1 MNDILKEQ
9 INLLKN
15 KPGVYL
21 MKDKDDKIIYI
32 GKAKNLKNRV
42 SQYFLRPQSGKVAA
56 MVSHVDHFETIL
68 VSSEKEALILECNL
82 IQTHYPRYNIMLMD
96 DSHYPYIAL
105 KKKDDPYLKIARSSK
120 DKSYYYFGPFPTS
133 SYAYSLIDLL
143 NKIYPTRKCRNIP
156 SSPCLYYH
164 LGQCLGPCINKIS
177 LEENN
182 ELKDKIIS
190 FLKGDTSSIKKE
202 LEEKIEIASSKLDFE
217 LAADYKKSID
227 AINYISSRQNVELQ
241 GEYKDFDSIAF
252 SSRDGYLCLSF
263 LTYRGGLLLG
273 KKNFVVEEFSS
284 LEESIISLLEQHYL
298 QIEPPRIVV
307 TRLEFLSIVLKEEFD
322 IKVISPKEG
331 VLSNIISIT
340 ESNAKNGLDEHFSSS
355 RLEDDKA
362 KLLEDLGN
370 LLKIPTPYRIELFDN
385 SHLQG
390 SDAVGAMVCFI
401 NGNSSKS
408 NYRKYNL
415 SNNVAGDD
423 YHSMVEVIN
432 RRYSRLKESN
442 LTYPDLILVDG
453 GLPQVHAVLEGLDKV
468 GIVIPTFG
476 LYKNDSHQ
484 TEGLIDR
491 DGNIYPLDKKSSL
504 FFMLMRMQDEVH
516 RFAISTFRNK
526 HNKRQLSSIFDGIE
540 GLGDKRKEK
549 ISASFQT
556 KEALLNASIEELSQ
570 LLPVEVARRLY
581 EKLHQD
587 K

>member
-1 MNDILKEQ
+1 MNEILRQQ
-9 INLLKN
+9 ISLLKN

-21 MKDKDDKIIYI
+21 MKDKDDKIVYI

-68 VSSEKEALILECNL
+68 VSSEKEALILESNL

-105 KKKDDPYLKIARSSK
+105 KRNSDPYLKIARNNK
-120 DKSYYYFGPFPTS
+120 DKSYYYFGPFPNS

-143 NKIYPTRKCRNIP
+143 NKIYPTRKCKNIP

-164 LGQCLGPCINKIS
+164 LGQCLAPCINKIS
-177 LEENN
+177 EEDNAS
-182 ELKDKIIS
+182 LKEKIRS
-190 FLKGDTSSIKKE
+190 FLRGDTSLVKKE
-202 LEEKIEIASSKLDFE
+202 LIEKMNKASESLDFE
-217 LAADYKKSID
+217 LASEYKKSID
-227 AINYISSRQNVELQ
+227 AIDYIASKQNVEIQ

-263 LTYRGGLLLG
+263 ISYRGGLLLG
-273 KKNFVVEEFSS
+273 KKNFVVEEFLS
-284 LEESIISLLEQHYL
+284 LEDSIASILEQHYL
-298 QIEPPRIVV
+298 NNEPPRLVISRLDFIVD
-307 TRLEFLSIVLKEEFD
+307 TLKEEFG

-331 VLSNIISIT
+331 VLANIISIT
-340 ESNAKNGLDEHFSSS
+340 EENAKNGLDEHFSSA

-362 KLLEDLGN
+362 SLLECLGKLLN
-370 LLKIPTPYRIELFDN
+370 IKTPYRIELFDN

-401 NGNSSKS
+401 NGVASKS
-408 NYRKYNL
+408 NYRKFNL
-415 SNNVAGDD
+415 SSKVAGDD
-423 YHSMVEVIN
+423 YHSMVEVSF

-442 LTYPDLILVDG
+442 LAFPDLILVDG
-453 GLPQVHAVLEGLDKV
+453 GLTQVHAVIEGLNKANVD
-468 GIVIPTFG
+468 IPIFG

-491 DGNIYPLDKKSSL
+491 NGKTYPLDKKSAL

-526 HNKRQLSSIFDGIE
+526 HNKKQLSSIFDDIP

-549 ISASFQT
+549 LSSSFQT
-556 KEALLNASIEELSQ
+556 KEALLNASVEELSQ
-570 LLPVEVARRLY
+570 LLPKEVAIKLYSRLHA
-581 EKLHQD
+581 K
-587 K
+587 